1 LKLPETTLLAAE
13 AATRA
18 AVAIPLDVVPPPVV
32 VVPAGVVTADTLG
45 VETVPVDI
53 EKLPN
58 APVVVEPE
66 PPPIFGM
73 YGTSLPH

>member
-1 LKLPETTLLAAE
+1 MRNEPGLKLPETTVFE
-13 AATRA
+13 AAAATLA
-18 AVAIPLDVVPPPVV
+18 AVAMPLFVVPPVDVV
-32 VVPAGVVTADTLG
+32 VVPPTIAVETLG

-58 APVVVEPE
+58 APVVVEPV

-73 YGTSLPH
+73 